1 MQLRA
6 CSRKPWRSSH
16 VKQSDLVRRC
26 WSLSCRG
33 WQVSCCVDDRYDFPD
48 LILPLL
54 FTGLIVESLKT
65 MRNSFGVL
73 DGTLQL
79 LKVALLPS
87 LFPFQSP
94 PFYTLFCFPSR
105 PVPLSASS
113 ISAGRL
119 IQQICWNIRCATP
132 NFTTA
137 QQYHLVPAGE
147 AHVLRPHAAS
157 LISSLLDVAGA
168 AIT

>member
-1 MQLRA
+1 
-6 CSRKPWRSSH
+6 
-16 VKQSDLVRRC
+16 
-26 WSLSCRG
+26 
-33 WQVSCCVDDRYDFPD
+33 
-48 LILPLL
+48 
-54 FTGLIVESLKT
+54 VESLKT

-79 LKVALLPS
+79 LKASPLPLPLRLYS
-87 LFPFQSP
+87 PLFYSM
-94 PFYTLFCFPSR
+94 FCFPSR

-119 IQQICWNIRCATP
+119 IQQIFWNIRCDAP

-137 QQYHLVPAGE
+137 QQYHTAPPPGE
-147 AHVLRPHAAS
+147 EHVLRPHAAS

>member
-1 MQLRA
+1 MLEPELPRVA
-6 CSRKPWRSSH
+6 GH
-16 VKQSDLVRRC
+16 
-26 WSLSCRG
+26 SCR
-33 WQVSCCVDDRYDFPD
+33 VDDRNYLPD
-48 LILPLL
+48 LTLPLR

-79 LKVALLPS
+79 LKAPPLPLPLRLYS
-87 LFPFQSP
+87 PLFYSM
-94 PFYTLFCFPSR
+94 FCFPSR

-119 IQQICWNIRCATP
+119 MQQIFWNIRCDAP

-137 QQYHLVPAGE
+137 QQYHSAPARRRARPAAARCV
-147 AHVLRPHAAS
+147 AHIVAARRRRCS
-157 LISSLLDVAGA
+157 NHVTSSATQPA
-168 AIT
+168 AACNTRSAPCFLC